1 MLSWFFKYLW
11 NYLMKKIFLSA
22 LIFAPL
28 FAGCVS
34 TANPNTSANLDRN
47 AAVAELT
54 DRMDTLGY
62 SHPVSVQ
69 VGVDEFLNMSA
80 IILERQRKV
89 MGEYRTQTD
98 NYRDVQAFLH
108 AHQKSTSEQL
118 QAAIVEFD
126 AGAKNKDEEI
136 GHKIAAYNLANEGIY
151 QQNVELATDLTVEI
165 AKSVYILSQHST
177 AIAQVTAVK
186 IGGQYLTNFLSSDE
200 ESTDTS
206 KKEDP
211 KDIGAALIKAKDQL
225 ALALEANEI
234 IELEQATITAINEL
248 QLEQEAKG

>member
-1 MLSWFFKYLW
+1 
-11 NYLMKKIFLSA
+11 MKKAILSA
-22 LIFAPL
+22 IIFAP
-28 FAGCVS
+28 FFTGCVS
-34 TANPNTSANLDRN
+34 TTDSNTPVNLDRN

-54 DRMDTLGY
+54 SRMDTLGY
-62 SHPVSVQ
+62 YHPVNVQ

-98 NYRDVQAFLH
+98 NYRDVQAFLY
-108 AHQKSTSEQL
+108 AHQKSTPEQL
-118 QAAIVEFD
+118 QAAIAEFD

-165 AKSVYILSQHST
+165 AKSAYILSQHST
-177 AIAQVTAVK
+177 AIAKVTAVRM
-186 IGGQYLTNFLSSDE
+186 GGQYLTSWLSSDE
-200 ESTDTS
+200 VNKDSTQQ
-206 KKEDP
+206 EDP
-211 KDIGAALIKAKDQL
+211 KDIGTALVKAKDQL

>member
-1 MLSWFFKYLW
+1 
-11 NYLMKKIFLSA
+11 MKKAILSA

-34 TANPNTSANLDRN
+34 TTDTNTSANLDRN

-54 DRMDTLGY
+54 TRMDTLGY
-62 SHPVSVQ
+62 FHPVTVQ
-69 VGVDEFLNMSA
+69 VGIDEFLNMSA

-98 NYRDVQAFLH
+98 NYRDVQAFLY
-108 AHQKSTSEQL
+108 AHQKSTPEQL
-118 QAAIVEFD
+118 QAAIAEFD

-151 QQNVELATDLTVEI
+151 QQNVELATDLTIEI
-165 AKSVYILSQHST
+165 AKSAYILSQHST

-186 IGGQYLTNFLSSDE
+186 MGGEYLNDWLSSDE
-200 ESTDTS
+200 ENTDAPS
-206 KKEDP
+206 EEDP
-211 KDIGAALIKAKDQL
+211 KDIGTALIKAKEQL
-225 ALALEANEI
+225 ALALEANDI

>member
-1 MLSWFFKYLW
+1 
-11 NYLMKKIFLSA
+11 MKKAILSA
-22 LIFAPL
+22 LIFVPL

-34 TANPNTSANLDRN
+34 TTDTSTSANLDRN
-47 AAVAELT
+47 TAVAELT
-54 DRMDTLGY
+54 TRMDTLGY
-62 SHPVSVQ
+62 FHPVAVQ
-69 VGVDEFLNMSA
+69 VGIDEFLNMSA

-98 NYRDVQAFLH
+98 NYRDVQAFLY
-108 AHQKSTSEQL
+108 AHQKSIPEQL
-118 QAAIVEFD
+118 QAAIEEFD

-165 AKSVYILSQHST
+165 AKSAYILSQHST
-177 AIAQVTAVK
+177 VIAKVTALK
-186 IGGQYLTNFLSSDE
+186 MGGNLVSSWLSSDE
-200 ESTDTS
+200 ENAEQE
-206 KKEDP
+206 EDP
-211 KDIGAALIKAKDQL
+211 KDIGTALIKAKDQL